1 MTSARRLFWLAGIYG
16 LAVLLPQYFLESRL
30 GQDYPPAITHPEYF
44 YGFLGVGAAWQ
55 VAFLI
60 IAHDPLRY
68 RAIIIP
74 GALEKLSFAA
84 ATAVLYVQGRASM
97 MLFGFGLIDL
107 ALAILFLVA
116 FVRLGR
122 YL

>member
-1 MTSARRLFWLAGIYG
+1 MAGIYG
-16 LAVLLPQYFLESRL
+16 LAVLLPQYFLETRL

-84 ATAVLYVQGRASM
+84 ATAVLYLQGRASM
-97 MLFGFGLIDL
+97 MLFGFGMVDL
-107 ALAILFLVA
+107 AFAILFLIA

-122 YL
+122 YT